1 MMLLGLLLM
10 LAALFLVIQNLND
23 QRTAGIES
31 AKALDELSAAMNSDP
46 AGGRSGSS
54 QIEVISTA
62 GEYTAV
68 PEDEETPGPGGDEPA
83 PSETPVPPYIETPEM
98 EMPVIEIGGSTYIG
112 LVEIPALNL
121 RLPVQSEWSYKKL
134 KVSPCRFSGSAYRG
148 NLVII
153 AHNYVTH
160 FGRIP
165 LLDPDDLV
173 FFTDVDSNRFCFR
186 VSEME
191 ILQPNQSRYLVDSPY
206 PLSLLTCTPGGR
218 TRDTV
223 RCDRIPKGSPEER
236 AALAAYDAWRASGQ
250 GIVEGTHAPDADT
263 LGQFD

>member
-10 LAALFLVIQNLND
+10 LAALFLVLQNLNE
-23 QRTAGIES
+23 QREAGIES
-31 AKALDELSAAMNSDP
+31 AKALDELTAAMSGDP
-46 AGGRSGSS
+46 AQERSGAS
-54 QIEVISTA
+54 QIEVVSTA
-62 GEYTAV
+62 GAFTAD
-68 PEDEETPGPGGDEPA
+68 PDAEETPGPEGEQSIPTA
-83 PSETPVPPYIETPEM
+83 TPVPPFIETPEM
-98 EMPVIEIGGSTYIG
+98 EMPVIDIGGSKFIG

-121 RLPVQSEWSYKKL
+121 RLPVQMEWSYTRL
-134 KVSPCRFSGSAYRG
+134 KISPCRFSGSVYRS

-191 ILQPNQSRYLVDSPY
+191 ILQPNQARYLTDSSY
-206 PLSLLTCTPGGR
+206 PLTLMTCTPGGR

-223 RCDRIPKGSPEER
+223 RCDRIPAGSAEER

-250 GIVEGTHAPDADT
+250 GIVEGTHAPDAET
-263 LGQFD
+263 LSQFD